1 MIVSPGVGRKLVHA
15 MDWEA
20 TAIGGS
26 SSQAECGIQ
35 NCAAVQDVSTSLD
48 RLGRRALSG
57 PACMMAGGKIHAVAA
72 RVSNRAGRMCPRQR
86 PLARG
91 KCLHFRGSMMHPR
104 RCSRADIRYLYAHYW
119 GGPLR
124 MLGMS
129 AVIPRR

>member
-15 MDWEA
+15 MGWEA
-20 TAIGGS
+20 TAVGGS

>member
-1 MIVSPGVGRKLVHA
+1 

-104 RCSRADIRYLYAHYW
+104 RCSRA
-119 GGPLR
+119 
-124 MLGMS
+124 
-129 AVIPRR
+129 

>member
-72 RVSNRAGRMCPRQR
+72 RVSNLAGRMCPRQR

>member
-15 MDWEA
+15 MGWEA
-20 TAIGGS
+20 TAVGGS

-57 PACMMAGGKIHAVAA
+57 PACMIAGGNIHAVGA
-72 RVSNRAGRMCPRQR
+72 RVSNRAGRMCPRQKQ
-86 PLARG
+86 LARG